1 MKLCLFSVTIFLSEY
16 NLIAAAAAV
25 AAATAEKKWDSS
37 SFQGSTSPI
46 LTFWHYLGDRY

>member
-16 NLIAAAAAV
+16 NLIAAA

-46 LTFWHYLGDRY
+46 LTFWHYLGDR

>member
-16 NLIAAAAAV
+16 NLI

-46 LTFWHYLGDRY
+46 LTFWHYLGDR